1 EVSGAGAPEEPR
13 EPDADGFCTSPPCT
27 APPPEPPE
35 ACAAAGASPAGVAAA
50 LSCSSAAL
58 TTSCLR
64 MRPPTPVPVSD
75 DRSTPRSAASLR
87 TSGVTY
93 GEPLSPPP

>member
-1 EVSGAGAPEEPR
+1 
-13 EPDADGFCTSPPCT
+13 
-27 APPPEPPE
+27 
-35 ACAAAGASPAGVAAA
+35 
-50 LSCSSAAL
+50 
-58 TTSCLR
+58 

-93 GEPLSPPP
+93 GEPLSPPPSPAGADAPLPWVEACDGAFCAPAFAGPLGPVGCSVSWET